1 MSNDVY
7 KKFKNMIESS
17 EYKNEEELEEHI
29 HNFLIDEMLQ
39 NNNVENANLIKAYKL
54 VDKATQE
61 KDEEKAIK
69 YAKEAY
75 ELCPECIEALMV
87 LENYEES
94 AFKKLEMLDE
104 ILAFEKKRLQ
114 KINKYYKTN
123 EDAYEEKEMY
133 IISLFQKISLLI
145 YLGRINIAKETC
157 EEYLKIDSEDSFG
170 VHTTLMAI
178 YAYFEDE
185 KNLLKL
191 YKKYPEENLETI
203 FPLFVLYFKQGNDLQ
218 ATKYFNILNEINN
231 NFSKYFLDTLD
242 LDENEPNEEEIEI
255 LLFME
260 AYSFL
265 VESTGGIRLFVEEKT
280 KK

>member
-1 MSNDVY
+1 MNKDAY
-7 KKFKNMIESS
+7 KKFENMIESS
-17 EYKNEEELEEHI
+17 DYKDAEELEKHI
-29 HNFLIDEMLQ
+29 HNFLIDEMLK
-39 NNNVENANLIKAYKL
+39 NNNYENANLIKAYEL
-54 VDKATQE
+54 VDKATEE
-61 KDEEKAIK
+61 KDEKKAIS

-87 LENYEES
+87 LVNYEES
-94 AFKKLEMLDE
+94 AFRKIEMLDE

-114 KINKYYKTN
+114 KINKYYKTT

-133 IISLFQKISLLI
+133 IISLIQKVSLLI
-145 YLGRINIAKETC
+145 YLGRINLAKETC
-157 EEYLKIDSEDSFG
+157 EEYLKIDSEDIFG

-178 YAYFEDE
+178 YAFFEDE
-185 KNLLKL
+185 KSLLKL
-191 YKKYPEENLETI
+191 YKRYPEENLETL

-242 LDENEPNEEEIEI
+242 LDENEPNEKELEI

-260 AYSFL
+260 AYNFL
-265 VESTGGIRLFVEEKT
+265 VESTGGIRFFVKEKT